1 MRRAV
6 KTLLNWLC
14 VLLVFPAALLAG
26 FGRFKPGFDFFAQ
39 LFALAPGIP
48 GVFVRRAYYFLSL
61 ESCSLECVMPF
72 GVLCTRR
79 ATVIEPHVSF
89 GPNAVIGS
97 AHIGHHA
104 LIGGNTQMLSGRHH
118 HVRDEKGDLI
128 VPEESSF
135 KINVGPNA
143 WIGTSCVVMAD
154 VGEGTTIG
162 AGSVV
167 VDPIPD
173 NVLAVGAPARVV
185 KELSL
190 SDRKPN

>member
-6 KTLLNWLC
+6 KMLLNWLC

-48 GVFVRRAYYFLSL
+48 GVLVRRAYYFLTL
-61 ESCSLECVMPF
+61 ESCSLECVLSF
-72 GVLCTRR
+72 GVFCSRR
-79 ATVIEPHVSF
+79 STVIEHNVSL
-89 GPNAVIGS
+89 GPNIVIGR
-97 AHIGHHA
+97 AHIGHHV
-104 LIGGNTQMLSGRHH
+104 LIGPNTQLLSGRHH
-118 HVRDEKGDLI
+118 HIRDEDG
-128 VPEESSF
+128 SF
-135 KINVGPNA
+135 TAPGETSVKINIGPNA
-143 WIGTSCVVMAD
+143 WIGASCVVMAD

-167 VDPIPD
+167 VDPIPAG
-173 NVLAVGAPARVV
+173 VLAVGAPARVIR
-185 KELSL
+185 ELAP